1 MDALDPTSPLQ
12 QPTGVG
18 RWRKLAIV
26 LAVLALLGWLVSL
39 ALRPSTAPSPR
50 AQPPRITHVTLP
62 PPPPPPPPPPK
73 PELEPPK
80 PQPRMLD
87 KPMATPDPSPPK
99 PAQAPPGD
107 PLTAAAGPGDNPFG
121 LQAGDGGGTRIGGGG
136 GGGSPFAA
144 YAASVQ
150 RAVQMLLQR
159 DEKTR
164 KGRYRA
170 TVAVW
175 LNSDGSIARTRVIAS
190 AGTPELDAAIAQA
203 LQNKPLPQPPPAD
216 LPQPIQLRIGAL
228 APG

>member
-1 MDALDPTSPLQ
+1 MQSLDPGHPLQ
-12 QPTGVG
+12 ETTGVG
-18 RWRKLAIV
+18 RWRKGAIV
-26 LAVLALLGWLVSL
+26 LAVLALLGWLLAV
-39 ALRPSTAPSPR
+39 ALRPSAPTMARS
-50 AQPPRITHVTLP
+50 QPPRITHVTLP

-73 PELEPPK
+73 PEPEPPK

-87 KPMATPDPSPPK
+87 KPMAAPDPSPPK
-99 PAQAPPGD
+99 PSEAPPGD

-121 LQAGDGGGTRIGGGG
+121 LQAGTGGGTRIGGGG

-150 RAVQMLLQR
+150 RAVQLLLQR

-175 LNSDGSIARTRVIAS
+175 LNSDGSIARTQIVAS
-190 AGTPELDAAIAQA
+190 AGKPELDAAIARA
-203 LQNKPLPQPPPAD
+203 LQNQPLPQPPPAD

>member
-1 MDALDPTSPLQ
+1 MPDVDSLPPLQ
-12 QPTGVG
+12 DSTARG

-26 LAVLALLGWLVSL
+26 LAVLAVLGWLLAL
-39 ALRPSTAPSPR
+39 ALRPSPSTPQR
-50 AQPPRITHVTLP
+50 SQPPRITHVSLP

-73 PELEPPK
+73 PEPEPPK
-80 PQPRMLD
+80 PQPRVQD
-87 KPMATPDPSPPK
+87 TPVAAPDPTPPK
-99 PAQAPPGD
+99 AADAPPGD

-121 LQAGDGGGTRIGGGG
+121 LQAGNGGGTRIGGGG
-136 GGGSPFAA
+136 GGNPFAA

-150 RAVQMLLQR
+150 RAVQTLLQR
-159 DEKTR
+159 DATTR

-175 LNSDGSIARTRVIAS
+175 LDRDGSIARAQIVAS
-190 AGTPELDAAIAQA
+190 AGTPELDAAITRA
-203 LQNKPLPQPPPAD
+203 LLHQPLPQSPPPD